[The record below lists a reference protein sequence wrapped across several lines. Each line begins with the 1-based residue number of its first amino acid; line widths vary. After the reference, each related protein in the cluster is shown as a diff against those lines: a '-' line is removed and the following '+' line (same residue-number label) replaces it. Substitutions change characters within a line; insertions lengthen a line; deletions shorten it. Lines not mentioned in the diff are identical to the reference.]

1 MKLIVS
7 ISPRKVTQV
16 LTLVIIFLSVISLGL
31 HFSAMTFGYRGI
43 LMGLVRLFDVGMDNN
58 IPTWYSSFALL
69 LCSCV
74 IAVIAWTKDINRGRY
89 VMHWKV
95 LSAILVFLSI
105 DEVAMMHE
113 QSGKLL
119 KVLNIDT
126 SGFPIM
132 GWFIVA
138 IPVMVVLALTY
149 LKFLA
154 HLPAKTRLL
163 IGVAGTIFLGGAIG
177 TEMVGK
183 YNFDL
188 HGASINLTMIT
199 AVEEFMEMLGIV
211 VFLYA
216 LLSYLSLYIQEV
228 QIHIGE
234 ARRPTTLRAS
244 DEPIL
249 EERLERSLRR

>member
-1 MKLIVS
+1 MKLILS

-31 HFSAMTFGYRGI
+31 HFAAMTFGYRGI
-43 LMGLVRLFDVGMDNN
+43 LMGLLKLFDVGMDNN

-89 VMHWKV
+89 VLHWKV
-95 LSAILVFLSI
+95 LSAIFVFLSI

-119 KVLNIDT
+119 KLLNINS

-138 IPVMVVLALTY
+138 IPIMVVLALTY
-149 LKFLA
+149 
-154 HLPAKTRLL
+154 
-163 IGVAGTIFLGGAIG
+163 
-177 TEMVGK
+177 
-183 YNFDL
+183 
-188 HGASINLTMIT
+188 S
-199 AVEEFMEMLGIV
+199 
-211 VFLYA
+211 VFQVYE
-216 LLSYLSLYIQEV
+216 IQ
-228 QIHIGE
+228 
-234 ARRPTTLRAS
+234 
-244 DEPIL
+244 
-249 EERLERSLRR
+249 